1 MDSSPPLE
9 TVYQA
14 VLALYHNPDPSEKEK
29 ASLWLGDLQRS
40 VFAWKVADEMLHHKR
55 DLESCYFAAQT
66 MRTKIQLSFHELPPE
81 AHNSLRDSLMEH
93 IGQVNDATNTVI
105 VTQVCMC
112 AGAQIKLLEQPP
124 AEDPEA
130 LADLALQ
137 TSTWQKPVLDLITKF
152 SVLNIWPLLEI
163 LTVLPEEVNSRS
175 LRLGANRRQEVL
187 QDLTAT
193 ASAVNQFLKLCLSG
207 GGENPQIHVRIL
219 RCFTS
224 WVSIQA
230 ITLADVAENIVVG
243 HAFLILTNS
252 QVSPCP
258 TSSQVS
264 PSPTS
269 SQVSPSPTSSQVSPC
284 SASSQVSP
292 CPTSSQVSPCSAS
305 SQAVSGIHEAATD
318 CVCAL
323 LQCLEDNNNQQALEL
338 QLFSGVMTLE
348 ESFHMSVA
356 HEDQEKSMNYC
367 RIFTELAESFLEKIV
382 NGSSINKPHFAVKI
396 LDVVLTCVGHHD
408 YEVAEITFN
417 LWYRLSEELYQKNN
431 DSLTSLFKPYVER
444 LIQALCRHC
453 QMEPDHEGLLED
465 GDDFADFRL
474 KVSEL
479 IKDMVFIVGSSNC
492 FRQMFLSLQT
502 PGVTWDSSEAAL
514 FVMQAVAKNI
524 LPEENDVVP
533 KVVEAILNL
542 PENTHVAVRHTSVLL
557 LGELCEWIE
566 KHPQSLEPV
575 LNFLL
580 YCLQQPKMASVSAN
594 SLQSICSACRDHMAV
609 HFSGLVQ
616 IIQSLDT
623 FSISNEAA
631 IGLLKGVSVILG
643 RMPADQIQQAMK
655 EICWIQITP
664 LCQLV
669 ENDVKTE
676 KGTKSDPA
684 LWLDR
689 LAAIF
694 RHTNVG
700 VENGQIH
707 PCQGVITEVTAVVP
721 LTSCQGVIT
730 EVTAVVPLTC
740 QGVIT
745 EVTAVVPLTSC
756 QGVITEEREDHELR
770 QKLVGNIIQENGQAL
785 VNNLVQA
792 CVFCLHSY
800 MLTDVAD
807 VFMALMQH
815 NRANLSQWLEI
826 AIKALP
832 TQNSGGSITATP
844 KQLVDFHSSLT
855 RAEGN
860 KAAMHALRDFA
871 RLFR

>member
-1 MDSSPPLE
+1 MS
-9 TVYQA
+9 
-14 VLALYHNPDPSEKEK
+14 
-29 ASLWLGDLQRS
+29 
-40 VFAWKVADEMLHHKR
+40 
-55 DLESCYFAAQT
+55 
-66 MRTKIQLSFHELPPE
+66 
-81 AHNSLRDSLMEH
+81 
-93 IGQVNDATNTVI
+93 
-105 VTQVCMC
+105 
-112 AGAQIKLLEQPP
+112 
-124 AEDPEA
+124 
-130 LADLALQ
+130 
-137 TSTWQKPVLDLITKF
+137 
-152 SVLNIWPLLEI
+152 
-163 LTVLPEEVNSRS
+163 
-175 LRLGANRRQEVL
+175 
-187 QDLTAT
+187 
-193 ASAVNQFLKLCLSG
+193 
-207 GGENPQIHVRIL
+207 
-219 RCFTS
+219 
-224 WVSIQA
+224 
-230 ITLADVAENIVVG
+230 
-243 HAFLILTNS
+243 
-252 QVSPCP
+252 
-258 TSSQVS
+258 
-264 PSPTS
+264 
-269 SQVSPSPTSSQVSPC
+269 
-284 SASSQVSP
+284 
-292 CPTSSQVSPCSAS
+292 
-305 SQAVSGIHEAATD
+305 AVSGIHEAATD

-524 LPEENDVVP
+524 LPLLLLLMLLSCREENDVVP

-643 RMPADQIQQAMK
+643 RMPTDQIQQAMK

-707 PCQGVITEVTAVVP
+707 PCQGVITEVTAVV
-721 LTSCQGVIT
+721 
-730 EVTAVVPLTC
+730 
-740 QGVIT
+740 
-745 EVTAVVPLTSC
+745 
-756 QGVITEEREDHELR
+756 
-770 QKLVGNIIQENGQAL
+770 
-785 VNNLVQA
+785 
-792 CVFCLHSY
+792 
-800 MLTDVAD
+800 
-807 VFMALMQH
+807 
-815 NRANLSQWLEI
+815 
-826 AIKALP
+826 
-832 TQNSGGSITATP
+832 
-844 KQLVDFHSSLT
+844 SLT
-855 RAEGN
+855 GEWEQR
-860 KAAMHALRDFA
+860 
-871 RLFR
+871 